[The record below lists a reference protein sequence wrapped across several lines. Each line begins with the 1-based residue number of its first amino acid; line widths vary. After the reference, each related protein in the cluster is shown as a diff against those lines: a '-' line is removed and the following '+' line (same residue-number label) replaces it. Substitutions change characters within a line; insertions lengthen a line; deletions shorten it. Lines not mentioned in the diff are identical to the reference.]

1 MSTLDLIAPVT
12 DRDATITLPATRWL
26 QGRTLYG
33 GASALVAYTA
43 AIRRFPDLPPLRSG
57 QVGFV
62 APVGETVATRVAMV
76 RQGRN
81 VAQVRSDLLVDGEV
95 ALTAFFLFAAPR
107 EANAVHPAPRVE
119 PWPGSPEN
127 NEEALAD
134 GAPSF
139 LAANYEVRRA
149 QDIRGSGPPVIRRWV
164 RLKDDGADGSG
175 LDPTSRIVLMGDTLP
190 PGAMRAMARPGPL
203 SSINWTFNL
212 LDPAPRTRDGWFLT
226 ENASVHA
233 EAGYSTERLRMW
245 NSEGRQIVAG
255 QQLVAIFG

>member
-12 DRDATITLPATRWL
+12 GRDATITLPATRWL

-43 AIRRFPDLPPLRSG
+43 AVRRFPDLPPLRSG

-62 APVGETVATRVAMV
+62 APVGDTVTTRVAMI

-81 VAQVRSDLLVDGEV
+81 VAQVRSELLVDGDV
-95 ALTAFFLFAAPR
+95 ALTAFFLFAAGR
-107 EANAVHPAPRVE
+107 DANAVHPAPRAE
-119 PWPGSPEN
+119 PWPGAPEE
-127 NEEALAD
+127 NEEAMAK

-139 LAANYEVRRA
+139 LAENYEVRRA
-149 QDIRGSGPPVIRRWV
+149 QDLRGLGQPVIRRWV
-164 RLKDDGADGSG
+164 RLRDGGG

-212 LDPAPRTRDGWFLT
+212 LDPAPETRDGWFLT

-245 NSEGRQIVAG
+245 NSDGRQIVAG